1 MSSSRYLMK
10 KSIDYPYLISAKE
23 LLRNKVVPRY
33 DFHIHTNY
41 TDGKATVGQVF
52 EKALEFGLEAIAFTE
67 HTEAWHNSDPE
78 WFSQYCNE
86 IRKCREI
93 FKGKIKAFIG
103 IEAPAISFNGDLG
116 ASDEM
121 IEQAEFILGAAHRY
135 PGIEGRKV
143 SELGKNEAI
152 DLEFRTLMGLTT
164 NPMINS
170 IAHMGGTCSKYC
182 TPFPAH
188 LMREVIRQAVKNNI
202 AIEINPV
209 YHQPLK
215 NFIELCAEENAN
227 ITLGSNAHG
236 FNDIG
241 MIVRKIKDE
250 ILT

>member
-1 MSSSRYLMK
+1 MK
-10 KSIDYPYLISAKE
+10 KSIDYPFLISANE
-23 LLRNKVVPRY
+23 LLESKFVPRY
-33 DFHIHTNY
+33 DSHIHTKY
-41 TDGKATVGQVF
+41 TDGKASVEQVF
-52 EKALEFGLEAIAFTE
+52 EKAFEFGLEAIAFTE
-67 HTEAWHNSDPE
+67 HTESWHNSNSE

-86 IRKCREI
+86 IRKFREV
-93 FKGKIKAFIG
+93 FKNKIKAYIG
-103 IEAPAISFNGDLG
+103 IEAPAISFDGELE
-116 ASDEM
+116 ATKEMFDE
-121 IEQAEFILGAAHRY
+121 AEFILGAAHRY

-143 SELGKNEAI
+143 SELDNNEAI
-152 DLEFRTLMGLTT
+152 DLEFRTLIGLAT

-170 IAHMGGTCSKYC
+170 IAHIGGTCSKYC
-182 TPFPAH
+182 TPFPPH

-209 YHQPLK
+209 YHKPLK

-241 MIVRKIKDE
+241 MIVRKIKEE

>member
-1 MSSSRYLMK
+1 MK
-10 KSIDYPYLISAKE
+10 MSIDYPYLISATE
-23 LLRNKVVPRY
+23 LLESKVVPNY

-41 TDGKATVGQVF
+41 TDGKATVRQVF
-52 EKALEFGLEAIAFTE
+52 EKAIEFGLEAIAFTE
-67 HTEAWHNSDPE
+67 HTESWHNSHPE
-78 WFSQYCNE
+78 WFSQYCKE
-86 IRKCREI
+86 ILEFREI
-93 FKGKIKAFIG
+93 FKDKIKAYIG
-103 IEAPAISFNGDLG
+103 IEAPAISFYGDLG
-116 ASDEM
+116 ANDEM
-121 IEQAEFILGAAHRY
+121 IREAEFILGAAHRY

-143 SELGKNEAI
+143 SELGNNEAI
-152 DLEFRTLMGLTT
+152 DLEFRTLMGLAA

-170 IAHMGGTCSKYC
+170 IAHIGGTCSKYC
-182 TPFPAH
+182 TPFPTH

-209 YHQPLK
+209 YHRPLK

-241 MIVRKIKDE
+241 MIVRKIMDE

>member
-1 MSSSRYLMK
+1 MK
-10 KSIDYPYLISAKE
+10 KSIDYPYLISATE
-23 LLRNKVVPRY
+23 LLESKIVPNY

-41 TDGKATVGQVF
+41 TDGKATVRQVF
-52 EKALEFGLEAIAFTE
+52 EKAIEFGLEAIAFTE
-67 HTEAWHNSDPE
+67 HTEVWHNSDPE
-78 WFSQYCNE
+78 WFSQYCKE
-86 IRKCREI
+86 IRVCKEI
-93 FKGKIKAFIG
+93 FKDKIKAYIG
-103 IEAPAISFNGDLG
+103 FEAPAISFDGELG
-116 ASDEM
+116 ATKEM
-121 IEQAEFILGAAHRY
+121 FVEAEFILGAAHRY

-143 SELGKNEAI
+143 SDLGNNEAI
-152 DLEFRTLMGLTT
+152 DLEFRTLMGLAT
-164 NPMINS
+164 NPLINS

-182 TPFPAH
+182 TPFPTH
-188 LMREVIRQAVKNNI
+188 LMREVIQQAVKNTI

-209 YHQPLK
+209 YHRPLK